1 MRKIFALFILS
12 LTFVQCKNDDA
23 KEQAL
28 DIKKSVDLDLERF
41 DIKYAQATAETLPQ
55 LKKEYPFLFPSQFPD
70 TLWTNKIKDKY
81 FIELNQ
87 EVKKQF
93 PNTTQL
99 EDDVEMLVSR
109 IKHYFPEEKSPRVI
123 TLINEVLL
131 DKKALYTNDFIFIS
145 LDCYLGSKHPFYDV
159 FAEYQKQNLTK
170 DQILPDLVTNF
181 GFRKV
186 VPSQDKTLLG
196 EMIYFGKI
204 QYLKDLLLPT
214 TADNV
219 KIGYTTTQYKWCQE
233 NEAQI
238 WSYLIENKLLY
249 DNNIKNYQRFIEE
262 APFTKFYEAIDKELP
277 GRVGQWVGW
286 QIVKSYM
293 ENNDT
298 PVDKL
303 LKMEPLEIF
312 NNSKYKPKK

>member
-12 LTFVQCKNDDA
+12 LTFVKCKNDDA

-262 APFTKFYEAIDKELP
+262 APFTKFYEAIDKESP

>member
-12 LTFVQCKNDDA
+12 LLFVQCKKEDA
-23 KEQAL
+23 EEQAL
-28 DIKKSVDLDLERF
+28 DIKKSVNLSIERF
-41 DIKYAQATAETLPQ
+41 DVKYAQATPATLPK
-55 LKKEYPFLFPSQFPD
+55 LKAEYPFLFPSQFPD
-70 TLWTNKIKDKY
+70 TLWTNKLKDKY
-81 FIELNQ
+81 FIELNK
-87 EVKKQF
+87 EIKKQF

-99 EDDVEMLVSR
+99 EDDIEMLVSR
-109 IKHYFPEEKSPRVI
+109 IKYYFPEEKTPRVI

-145 LDCYLGSKHPFYDV
+145 LDCYLGNKHPFYDV
-159 FAEYQKQNLTK
+159 FAAYQKQNLVK
-170 DQILPDLVTNF
+170 EQILPDLVTNF
-181 GFRKV
+181 GYRKV
-186 VPSQDKTLLG
+186 IPSQDKTLLG

-204 QYLKDLLLPT
+204 QYLKDVLLPT
-214 TADNV
+214 ISDAV
-219 KIGYTTTQYKWCQE
+219 KIGYTTTQYKWCEE

-249 DNNIKNYQRFIEE
+249 DNNIKNYQRFIED
-262 APFTKFYEAIDKELP
+262 APFTKFYEAIDRESP

-293 ENNDT
+293 DNNDIS
-298 PVDKL
+298 VEKL

>member
-1 MRKIFALFILS
+1 
-12 LTFVQCKNDDA
+12 
-23 KEQAL
+23 
-28 DIKKSVDLDLERF
+28 
-41 DIKYAQATAETLPQ
+41 
-55 LKKEYPFLFPSQFPD
+55 
-70 TLWTNKIKDKY
+70 
-81 FIELNQ
+81 
-87 EVKKQF
+87 
-93 PNTTQL
+93 
-99 EDDVEMLVSR
+99 MLVSR

-262 APFTKFYEAIDKELP
+262 APFTKFYEAIDKESP

>member
-249 DNNIKNYQRFIEE
+249 DNNIKNYQRFIED
-262 APFTKFYEAIDKELP
+262 APFTKFYEAIDKESP